1 MMGKTEGKRRKG
13 SQRIR
18 WLDSFTD
25 SMDMNLS
32 KLRKVVEDR
41 GAWCATVPGVAKN
54 ETWLGDQ
61 ITAVK
66 VKVTLCNPTDYSPWN
81 FPGQNTGVG
90 SFSLLQGSSQ
100 PRDKT

>member
-1 MMGKTEGKRRKG
+1 MLKLQHFDHLMKRADSVEKTLMLRKTEGRRRRPQ
-13 SQRIR
+13 QRIR

-41 GAWCATVPGVAKN
+41 GAWCATVHGVAKN
-54 ETWLGDQ
+54 ETWLSDQ

-66 VKVTLCNPTDYSPWN
+66 VKITQSCPTL
-81 FPGQNTGVG
+81 
-90 SFSLLQGSSQ
+90 
-100 PRDKT
+100 

>member
-1 MMGKTEGKRRKG
+1 MMGKIEGKGRKG
-13 SQRIR
+13 RQRIR

-41 GAWCATVPGVAKN
+41 GAWCATVHGVAKN
-54 ETWLGDQ
+54 ETWLSDQ

-66 VKVTLCNPTDYSPWN
+66 VKITQSCPTL
-81 FPGQNTGVG
+81 
-90 SFSLLQGSSQ
+90 
-100 PRDKT
+100 